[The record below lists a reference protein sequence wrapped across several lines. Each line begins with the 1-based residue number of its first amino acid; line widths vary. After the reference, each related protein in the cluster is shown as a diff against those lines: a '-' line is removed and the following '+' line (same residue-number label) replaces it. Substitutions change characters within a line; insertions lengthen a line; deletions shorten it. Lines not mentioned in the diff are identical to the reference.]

1 MESGEFMK
9 IVLLSGGSGKR
20 LWPLSNDTRS
30 KQFLKV
36 LRNPAGA
43 MESMVQRVWR
53 QLSQA
58 GLDGDTFVAV
68 GAPQMEIIRSQLPT
82 SVPTIVEPS
91 RRDTFGAIAL
101 SAVYLYDVVGASLD
115 EVVAVLPVDPYVE
128 DGFFA
133 KVRELESIIG
143 ESEAELALI
152 GVQPT
157 YPSAKYGYIV
167 PDRSDAGG
175 QDAQDVHGVKGA
187 EDGKGTQDRIGT
199 QDVMVTQEVHSV
211 KDAEETRQPARYRK
225 VRRFVEKPSEA
236 DAQTLIA
243 AGALWNCGV
252 FAFKLDTI
260 IQLVIKM
267 GLPIHYEEM
276 VKQYERLPAISFDY
290 EVVEKS
296 DSVVATAY
304 DGSWKDLGT
313 WNTLTEEMSVA
324 TIGRGLVSEDSVN
337 THVVNEL
344 DLLVTVIGLSDVV
357 VAASPDGI
365 LVANKARSP
374 QLKEMLKDIEQRP
387 MYEEKRWGTSRVMDF
402 KKLADGREMMTRSVC
417 LKAGHCISYHFH
429 LNRDEYWTIAS
440 GTGTLVINQTHSPV
454 QAGDTV
460 RIPAGT
466 PHSVRAD
473 SDMEW
478 IEIQLG
484 SRVGADDVIRLYYEW
499 AEIERHSGMTG

>member
-1 MESGEFMK
+1 MK

-36 LRNPAGA
+36 LRNPAGG

-53 QLSQA
+53 QLERA
-58 GLDGDTFVAV
+58 GLADETLVAV
-68 GAPQMEIIRSQLPT
+68 GAQQTEIIRSQLPA
-82 SVPTIVEPS
+82 SVPAVVEPS

-101 SAVYLYDVVGASLD
+101 SAVYLYDVAGVGLE

-128 DGFFA
+128 DAFFA
-133 KVRELESIIG
+133 KVRELEGIIRD
-143 ESEAELALI
+143 SEAELALI

-157 YPSAKYGYIV
+157 YPSTKYGYIV
-167 PDRSDAGG
+167 RDSFDPAAAYGKDAG
-175 QDAQDVHGVKGA
+175 D
-187 EDGKGTQDRIGT
+187 T
-199 QDVMVTQEVHSV
+199 
-211 KDAEETRQPARYRK
+211 KDANDANGANGANDAVRYRK
-225 VRRFVEKPSEA
+225 VRRFVEKPPETE
-236 DAQTLIA
+236 AQTLIA
-243 AGALWNCGV
+243 DGALWNCGV

-260 IQLVIKM
+260 IRLVIQM

-276 VKQYERLPAISFDY
+276 VKQYEQLPVISFDY

-296 DSVVATAY
+296 SAVVATAY

-313 WNTLTEEMSVA
+313 WNTLTEEMSVE
-324 TIGRGLVSEDSVN
+324 TIGRSLVSEDSVN

-374 QLKEMLKDIEQRP
+374 QLKDMLKNIEQRP
-387 MYEEKRWGTSRVMDF
+387 MYEEKRWGTSRIMDF
-402 KKLADGREMMTRSVC
+402 KAFADGREMLTRSVRVQ
-417 LKAGHCISYHFH
+417 AGHCTSYHFH
-429 LNRDEYWTIAS
+429 LNRDEYWTVVS
-440 GTGTLVINQTHSPV
+440 GQGTLVMDQAHSLV
-454 QAGDTV
+454 QAGDTIH
-460 RIPAGT
+460 IPAGT
-466 PHSVRAD
+466 PHSVRAE

-478 IEIQLG
+478 IEIQMG
-484 SRVGADDVIRLYYEW
+484 SRVEADDVIRLYYEW
-499 AEIERHSGMTG
+499 SDIKRQSGMTG

>member
-1 MESGEFMK
+1 MK

-36 LRNPAGA
+36 LRNPAGQ

-53 QLSQA
+53 QLARA
-58 GLDGDTFVAV
+58 GLDGETLVAV
-68 GAPQMEIIRSQLPT
+68 GTRQTEIIRSQLPET
-82 SVPTIVEPS
+82 VPLVVEPV

-101 SAVYLYDVVGASLD
+101 SAVYLYDVAGVGLD

-128 DGFFA
+128 DGFFD
-133 KVRELESIIG
+133 KVRELEGIIRDSG
-143 ESEAELALI
+143 AELALI

-167 PDRSDAGG
+167 PEQPHPAAASDIAVQSLPDTGLDTDGPHG
-175 QDAQDVHGVKGA
+175 QQLNAAADGVDPDPA
-187 EDGKGTQDRIGT
+187 FSIG
-199 QDVMVTQEVHSV
+199 
-211 KDAEETRQPARYRK
+211 YRK

-236 DAQTLIA
+236 EAQKLIE

-252 FAFKLDTI
+252 FAFKLDSI
-260 IQLVIKM
+260 IQLIIKM
-267 GLPIHYEEM
+267 GLPIQYEEM
-276 VKQYERLPAISFDY
+276 VKQFERLPAISFDY
-290 EVVEKS
+290 EVVEKAV
-296 DSVVATAY
+296 SVVTASY
-304 DGSWKDLGT
+304 DGYWKDLGT
-313 WNTLTEEMSVA
+313 WNTLTEEMSVK
-324 TIGRGLVSEDSVN
+324 TIGRSLVSEDSHN

-374 QLKEMLKDIEQRP
+374 QLKDMLKDIEQRP

-402 KKLADGREMMTRSVC
+402 KSLADGREMLTRSVRVN
-417 LKAGHCISYHFH
+417 AGQCTSYHFH
-429 LNRDEYWTIAS
+429 LNRDEFWTIVS
-440 GTGTLVINQTHSPV
+440 GKGTLVINKTHSTV

-466 PHSVRAD
+466 PHSVKAD
-473 SDMEW
+473 SDLEW
-478 IEIQLG
+478 IEIQMG
-484 SRVGADDVIRLYYEW
+484 SRIEADDVIRLYDDW
-499 AEIERHSGMTG
+499 ADIKRLSGMTG